1 MKLKEAIEV
10 LKERVS
16 LNEPMIDGSD
26 FGQFINQEQEALK
39 VAIREMEK
47 QIAEEERERM
57 LDEFTQ
63 SPGETIKEQL
73 SDRNITQ
80 KEFALRMGMS
90 EEYIVK
96 LLNGSVALTPDIA
109 KRLEIVFNIPARF
122 WSNLEIIYRRKLMR
136 KRQEERDDKGR
147 GRNCQKSS

>member
-47 QIAEEERERM
+47 QIAEEV
-57 LDEFTQ
+57 
-63 SPGETIKEQL
+63 G
-73 SDRNITQ
+73 
-80 KEFALRMGMS
+80 G
-90 EEYIVK
+90 
-96 LLNGSVALTPDIA
+96 
-109 KRLEIVFNIPARF
+109 
-122 WSNLEIIYRRKLMR
+122 
-136 KRQEERDDKGR
+136 KG
-147 GRNCQKSS
+147 